1 MVIYNKDT
9 NQYAISGNNTYA
21 WSASNNVFYL
31 IADLL
36 KYIKAGNWP
45 DDAVEVSDNVFNEF
59 AAFQNGAGMIRG
71 VGSDGL
77 PAWVVPPEPS
87 KELLIRNAEAY
98 RNTLIAKA
106 SLEIEMLL
114 DAETEGSIT
123 DSEKELLGRWKS
135 YRLSLRRLDIATAPD
150 IEWPGAPA

>member
-9 NQYAISGNNTYA
+9 NQYSISGNNNYA
-21 WSASNNVFYL
+21 WSASKNVFYL

-36 KYIKAGNWP
+36 EYIKAGNWP
-45 DDAVEVSDNVFNEF
+45 DDAIEVSDKVFNEF
-59 AAFQNGAGMIRG
+59 AAFQNGAGMSRG

-106 SLEIEMLL
+106 SLEIEILM

-123 DSEKELLGRWKS
+123 DSEKELLASWKS
-135 YRLSLRRLDIATAPD
+135 YRLSLRRLDLTTAPD
-150 IEWPGAPA
+150 IDWPGAPA